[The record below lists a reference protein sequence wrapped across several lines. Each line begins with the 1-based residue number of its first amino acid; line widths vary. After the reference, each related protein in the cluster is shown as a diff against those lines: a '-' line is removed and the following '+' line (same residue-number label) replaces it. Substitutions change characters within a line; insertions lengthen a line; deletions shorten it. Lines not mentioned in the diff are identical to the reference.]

1 MDFHQAIPVF
11 SVTVL
16 QVRPPRRASVP
27 CALRFHEIE
36 TLVSE
41 SSKRVLI
48 FLYVCQG
55 VKQVRFYSRLLD
67 SGTAKKLEGP
77 DPASWSMT
85 EQKLSLG

>member
-27 CALRFHEIE
+27 CALRLHEIE
-36 TLVSE
+36 
-41 SSKRVLI
+41 
-48 FLYVCQG
+48 
-55 VKQVRFYSRLLD
+55 
-67 SGTAKKLEGP
+67 SGTVKKLEGP
-77 DPASWSMT
+77 DPASWSMI